1 MKKDSTG
8 LVINNDIDEFHKY
21 KMERA
26 KVVRQ
31 KSLENRVEKLE
42 SEVSELKNILQSI
55 QSRIS

>member
-42 SEVSELKNILQSI
+42 SEISELKNVLQSI

>member
-1 MKKDSTG
+1 MRKDSNG

-42 SEVSELKNILQSI
+42 SEISELKNILQSI

>member
-8 LVINNDIDEFHKY
+8 LVINNDTNEFHKY

-42 SEVSELKNILQSI
+42 SEISELKNVLQSI

>member
-1 MKKDSTG
+1 MRKDSTG
-8 LVINNDIDEFHKY
+8 LVINNNIDEFHKY

-42 SEVSELKNILQSI
+42 SEISELKNILQSI